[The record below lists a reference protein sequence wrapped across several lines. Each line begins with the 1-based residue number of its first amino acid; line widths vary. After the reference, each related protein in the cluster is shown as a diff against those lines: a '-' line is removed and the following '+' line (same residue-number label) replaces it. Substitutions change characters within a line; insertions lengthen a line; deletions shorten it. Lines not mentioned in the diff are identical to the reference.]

1 MSRAAPRATA
11 PKSPK
16 PGARSEDHVI
26 APQPV
31 ERIVTLRVLATLAIL
46 SFMSTRLVHADHWI
60 GDAGFWVPDLG
71 GDWRQPMY
79 LPALPGALAWGLA
92 ALMVVSGLATLVGF
106 RTRAAALTFGAT
118 LLYVA
123 LADRLS
129 AFTVSK
135 LSPIVA
141 LTIAMGGAGAA
152 WSVDAWLRRR
162 KDPSAPRYTHVPGGS
177 VRFIQI
183 HLPVFYCASGICKA
197 KGDWLER
204 SDVLFTHLHDS
215 YQTSVS
221 LFLANTLPAWS
232 WSALQWTTLVF
243 EVGAPLLF
251 WLRPTR
257 LVALSYGV
265 LMHVMIGLMFG
276 PVKWFSLLMIA
287 MLLAAYL
294 PDAALT
300 RVFDALRRVGPRARQ
315 LVSPGR

>member
-1 MSRAAPRATA
+1 MSRATRNAP
-11 PKSPK
+11 SK
-16 PGARSEDHVI
+16 PEAFFI

-71 GDWRQPMY
+71 GDWRQPVY
-79 LPALPGALAWGLA
+79 LAALPSTLAWGLA

-106 RTRAAALTFGAT
+106 RTRAAALVFGAT
-118 LLYVA
+118 LFYVA

-135 LSPIVA
+135 LAPVVA
-141 LTIAMGGAGAA
+141 LTIAMGSAGAA
-152 WSVDAWLRRR
+152 YSVDSWLRRR
-162 KDPSAPRYTHVPGGS
+162 KDPSAPAYTHVSGGS
-177 VRFIQI
+177 VRFLQI
-183 HLPVFYCASGICKA
+183 LLPVFYCASGICKA
-197 KGDWLER
+197 KGDWLDR
-204 SDVLFTHLHDS
+204 GDVLFTHLHDS

-221 LFLANTLPAWS
+221 LFLANTMPAWS
-232 WSALQWTTLVF
+232 WTAMQWTTLIF
-243 EVGAPLLF
+243 EAGAPVLF

-257 LVALSYGV
+257 LIALGYGV
-265 LMHVMIGLMFG
+265 AMHFMIGLMFG

-294 PDAALT
+294 PDAALA
-300 RVFDALRRVGPRARQ
+300 RIFGALRARF
-315 LVSPGR
+315 VRREAVASS